1 MFYEICKAIFYLF
14 GILAITYELWS
25 IKNYEMNIAFAKK
38 AEASM
43 KDKSIKFTDGETAFG
58 CLQCLYCF
66 WATIGLFSSQWLMF
80 LILIVLSFIK
90 YIFKSSENVTW
101 FTFDAIISVA
111 VILFAI
117 LNTYHLH
124 I

>member
-1 MFYEICKAIFYLF
+1 MFYEICKFIFYFF
-14 GILAITYELWS
+14 GILAITYELWT
-25 IKNYEMNIAFAKK
+25 IKNYDMNQAFVRKV
-38 AEASM
+38 EDSM

-66 WATIGLFSSQWLMF
+66 WATVGLFSSQWLMF
-80 LILIVLSFIK
+80 LILIVLSFVK
-90 YIFKSSENVTW
+90 YIFKSSNIIW
-101 FTFDAIISVA
+101 STFDAIISVA